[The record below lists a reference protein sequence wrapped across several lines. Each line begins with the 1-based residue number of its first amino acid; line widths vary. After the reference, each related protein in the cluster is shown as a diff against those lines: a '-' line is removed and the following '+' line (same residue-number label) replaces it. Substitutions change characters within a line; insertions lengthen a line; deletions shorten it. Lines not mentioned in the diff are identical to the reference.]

1 MKDKPISSY
10 RISEYAKKFA
20 SYSKYHSIDIHENN
34 IEQMTVHTS
43 KGKEA
48 DYVVVFD
55 MNKGGFPS
63 EKSTNPLLELLLP
76 KSEPYKHAEERRL
89 FYVALT
95 RARHHVYLITD
106 ASKRSPFVV
115 EVIDNGYPI
124 LTDEFHG
131 ERFQYKIASNCPI
144 CKTGFLKPIDGK
156 HGSFFGCSN
165 YPVCRHTENACER
178 CGSGLETN
186 GKFRVCENPRCDF
199 KEPICPKCN
208 GTLHLTK
215 NRNFWGCSN
224 YRKDSE
230 FYCSYTTKFI
240 DLRQ

>member
-89 FYVALT
+89 ILRCAHQST
-95 RARHHVYLITD
+95 
-106 ASKRSPFVV
+106 ASRIF
-115 EVIDNGYPI
+115 
-124 LTDEFHG
+124 
-131 ERFQYKIASNCPI
+131 
-144 CKTGFLKPIDGK
+144 
-156 HGSFFGCSN
+156 
-165 YPVCRHTENACER
+165 
-178 CGSGLETN
+178 
-186 GKFRVCENPRCDF
+186 
-199 KEPICPKCN
+199 
-208 GTLHLTK
+208 
-215 NRNFWGCSN
+215 N
-224 YRKDSE
+224 YR
-230 FYCSYTTKFI
+230 CQQAI
-240 DLRQ
+240 AICC

>member
-106 ASKRSPFVV
+106 ASKPSPFVV

-131 ERFQYKIASNCPI
+131 ERF
-144 CKTGFLKPIDGK
+144 
-156 HGSFFGCSN
+156 
-165 YPVCRHTENACER
+165 
-178 CGSGLETN
+178 
-186 GKFRVCENPRCDF
+186 
-199 KEPICPKCN
+199 
-208 GTLHLTK
+208 
-215 NRNFWGCSN
+215 
-224 YRKDSE
+224 
-230 FYCSYTTKFI
+230 
-240 DLRQ
+240 